1 MAATPA
7 VALDLQG
14 HRGARGL
21 FPENTLPAFAAALGI
36 GVSTLELD
44 TVVTT
49 DDVLVVSHD
58 PLLNPDITRADGE
71 WLQRKTNV
79 AIRGLRYE
87 ELLRYDVGR
96 IDPRSAYARRFP
108 RQQAVDGTAI
118 PKLAEVFALVRRADN
133 DVVRFNIE
141 TKISP
146 EHPALAPSPESFAK
160 LLIAEIRAAG
170 LQSRATIQSF
180 DWRMLD
186 VVQREAPEIATVH
199 LSAQCDWMDN
209 ICAGKPASPWTAG
222 RHVSSHGGSVPRLV
236 QATGGK
242 IWSPFFGDLT
252 AESLRE
258 ARALGLQVIVWTVNE
273 DDDIRRMFA
282 LGVDGIISDYPDR
295 LRKLA
300 AQAGFRLP
308 PATPLLP

>member
-1 MAATPA
+1 MAASLA
-7 VALDLQG
+7 AALDLQG

-21 FPENTLPAFAAALGI
+21 FPENTLPAFAAALAI

-44 TVVTT
+44 TVVTA

-58 PLLNPDITRADGE
+58 PLLNPDITRADGA
-71 WLQRKTNV
+71 WLQPNTAL
-79 AIRGLRYE
+79 AIRNLGYE
-87 ELLRYDVGR
+87 ELCRYDVGR

-108 RQQAVDGTAI
+108 RQQAVDGTTI
-118 PKLAEVFALVRRADN
+118 PKLAEVFALVRRAN
-133 DVVRFNIE
+133 NEVIRFNIE

-146 EHPALAPSPESFAK
+146 EHPDRTPSPEQFAK

-170 LQSRATIQSF
+170 LQSRTTIQSF
-180 DWRMLD
+180 DWRTLD
-186 VVQREAPEIATVH
+186 IVQHEAPEIATVH
-199 LSAQCDWMDN
+199 LTAQHDGMDR
-209 ICAGKPASPWTAG
+209 I
-222 RHVSSHGGSVPRLV
+222 RDGSVPHLV
-236 QATGGK
+236 QAAGGT
-242 IWSPFFGDLT
+242 IWSPCFDELT

-258 ARALGLQVIVWTVNE
+258 ARALGLRVIVWTVND
-273 DDDIRRMFA
+273 DDDIRRMLA

-295 LRKLA
+295 LRELA